1 MSKGFRINDSIIL
14 QDTIKYAIQI
24 KEKIEHVVE
33 QSRVP
38 PDKLP
43 ESLVP
48 TKVLYD
54 LASCFEAA
62 YHELLD
68 QELVKTGN
76 LKSDKNNIH

>member
-1 MSKGFRINDSIIL
+1 MSKGFRIHDSIIL
-14 QDTIKYAIQI
+14 QDTVKYAIQI
-24 KEKIEHVVE
+24 KEKIEQVVT

-68 QELVKTGN
+68 LQLIKTGN